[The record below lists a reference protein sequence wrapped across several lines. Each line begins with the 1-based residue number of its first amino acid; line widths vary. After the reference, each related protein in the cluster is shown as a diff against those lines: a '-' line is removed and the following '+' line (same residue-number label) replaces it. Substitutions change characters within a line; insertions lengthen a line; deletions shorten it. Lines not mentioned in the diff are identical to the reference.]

1 MLSLLLLYISSLLA
15 SLKGFVNF
23 LDTLDYSFDLRVR
36 VANQFVMTFAMNVSS
51 ELFKVNE
58 VNQGG
63 QSF

>member
-15 SLKGFVNF
+15 SLSGFVNF